1 MSTSVPIRL
10 GTRKSPLALAQ
21 AEAVRTALLASDDTL
36 AASDVVLVPMT
47 TTGDTNASP
56 RFGEAGLKGLFTKEL
71 EDALMRGEID
81 GAVHSMKDMP
91 AALPT
96 GLIIGGLLPREDARD
111 AFISK
116 HYASFDALPAGA
128 LFGTSSVRRSAQVRI
143 LRPDLTIVPFRGN
156 VETRLRKLD
165 ERVAE
170 ATLLA
175 VAGLNRLGLSDCIT
189 QAIPVEQMLPAVAQ
203 GAVGIECREDDE
215 IMRARLSRISD
226 TSTEICI
233 AAERGF
239 LAALDGS
246 CSTPLAGYAVL
257 TGTYIHLRAQVLA
270 LDGSAS
276 ESSEI
281 RGPHGDAAQLGRELG
296 RYLKS
301 HAAHLLG

>member
-1 MSTSVPIRL
+1 MSTTLPIRL

-21 AEAVRTALLASDDTL
+21 AEAARAALLAGDATL

-47 TTGDTNASP
+47 TTGDTNAAP

-71 EDALMRGEID
+71 EDALLRGEID

-91 AALPT
+91 AALPQ

-116 HYASFDALPAGA
+116 HYASFDALPEGA

-143 LRPDLTIVPFRGN
+143 LRPDLSIVPFRGN

-175 VAGLNRLGLSDCIT
+175 VAGLNRLGLSHCIT
-189 QAIPVEQMLPAVAQ
+189 HAIPVEQMLPAVAQ
-203 GAVGIECREDDE
+203 GAVGIECREGDE
-215 IMRARLSRISD
+215 LMRARLSRISD
-226 TSTEICI
+226 SSTEICI

-239 LAALDGS
+239 LATLDGS

-257 TGTYIHLRAQVLA
+257 TGNYIHLRAQVLA

-281 RGPHGDAAQLGRELG
+281 RGPHGDAAQLGCELG